1 MDKSLRIGIN
11 GLGRIGRAAFKV
23 ILDTPQLEV
32 VGVNDL
38 INNENLAYL
47 LKYDTVYGRYDRA
60 VDYNDDALIVGGKIY
75 PVTHLK
81 DPAELPWEELNVD
94 LVFECT
100 GVFTRRED
108 LEKHIQA
115 GADRVMLSAPSKSEE
130 ILTVVHG
137 SSENGTDEQ
146 IISCASCTTNCITPV
161 IEIVGRRVGLK
172 KATLTTV
179 HAYTSSQSIVD
190 GPNKKMRRG
199 RAAAEN
205 FVPTSTGAAIATT
218 KALPQY
224 QGRFD
229 GVAIR
234 APIPAG
240 SIADIVI
247 LTERETSVDEINNIF
262 REEATGNRYK
272 DVLGVS
278 DDGLVSADIVKDPR
292 ASIIDLEMTQ
302 VVDGDL
308 VKIMSWYDN
317 EWGYVNQMVREAV
330 RIRNVIA
337 ARKQAMERRVEIE
350 AAEEWEE
357 TENLSRA

>member
-1 MDKSLRIGIN
+1 MDSPLKVGIN

-23 ILDTPQLEV
+23 IYDTPELEV

-47 LKYDTVYGRYDRA
+47 LKYDTVYGRYPHD
-60 VDYNDDALIVGGKIY
+60 VDYNDDALLVDGKSF

-81 DPAELPWEELNVD
+81 DPAELPWEDLEVD
-94 LVFECT
+94 VVFECT
-100 GVFTRRED
+100 GVFTKRED
-108 LEKHIQA
+108 LEKHLKA
-115 GADRVMLSAPSKSEE
+115 GAKRVMLSAPTKSEE

-137 SSENGTDEQ
+137 SSQNGSDDR

-161 IEIVGRRVGLK
+161 IEIIGRRVGLK
-172 KATLTTV
+172 KATLTTL

-224 QGRFD
+224 QGKFD

-234 APIPAG
+234 APIPVG

-247 LTERETSVDEINNIF
+247 LTERPTSAEEVNNIF
-262 REEATGNRYK
+262 REEAESDRYRG
-272 DVLGVS
+272 VLGVT
-278 DDGLVSADIVKDPR
+278 DEPLVSSDIVQDPR

-308 VKIMSWYDN
+308 LKVMSWYDN
-317 EWGYVNQMVREAV
+317 EWGYVNQMVREAASWA
-330 RIRNVIA
+330 NGA
-337 ARKQAMERRVEIE
+337 G
-350 AAEEWEE
+350 
-357 TENLSRA
+357 